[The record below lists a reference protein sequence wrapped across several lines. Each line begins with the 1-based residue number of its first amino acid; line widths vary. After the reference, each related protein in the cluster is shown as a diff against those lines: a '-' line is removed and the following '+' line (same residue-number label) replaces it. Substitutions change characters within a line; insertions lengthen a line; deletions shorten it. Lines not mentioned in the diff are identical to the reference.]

1 MLGAM
6 VAETVAGTAAA
17 RAGVAARLLRRQGLA
32 PRWPGI
38 AAPVADGAWSAAWQ
52 AALSSTDA
60 VWLLAPET
68 GGELAALACEVEAAG
83 VRLLGPSSRAVA
95 VAASKSACHVAL
107 AGRVRQPADLPG
119 SGGWVVKPDDGV
131 AACGVHRLAA
141 GALPAVP
148 PQHLVQPFVEGA
160 ALSLSVLSD
169 GRDTRVLSVNRQDVG
184 WDAGGAA
191 HYRGGV
197 TNAIADRSHFLPLA
211 QAVQAAIPGL
221 WGCWGIDCV
230 LPPDG
235 EPVLIEVNPRLTT
248 AFVHLRAATGFDVL
262 GALLALA
269 AGEPLA
275 TLPEAAA
282 GQPVPFRLAG
292 TLEATP

>member
-17 RAGVAARLLRRQGLA
+17 RAGLVAHLLRRQGLA

-52 AALSSTDA
+52 AALAGTDA

-68 GGELAALACEVEAAG
+68 GGELAALASEVEAAG
-83 VRLLGPSSRAVA
+83 VRLLGPSSTAVS
-95 VAASKSACHVAL
+95 VAASKSACHAAL
-107 AGRVRQPADLPG
+107 TGRVRQPADLPG
-119 SGGWVVKPDDGV
+119 GGGWVVKPDDGV
-131 AACGVHRLAA
+131 AACGVRRLAA
-141 GALPAVP
+141 GTLPAVP

-160 ALSLSVLSD
+160 ALSLSVLGD
-169 GRDTRVLSVNRQDVG
+169 GRDVRVLSVNRQDIV

-191 HYRGGV
+191 NYRGGV
-197 TNAIADRSHFLPLA
+197 TNAIADRTRFLPLA

-248 AFVHLRAATGFDVL
+248 AFVHLRSATGFDVL

-269 AGEPLA
+269 SGAPLSTIPEVPAGRA
-275 TLPEAAA
+275 
-282 GQPVPFRLAG
+282 VPFSLSGA
-292 TLEATP
+292 LEVTP

>member
-1 MLGAM
+1 
-6 VAETVAGTAAA
+6 
-17 RAGVAARLLRRQGLA
+17 
-32 PRWPGI
+32 
-38 AAPVADGAWSAAWQ
+38 
-52 AALSSTDA
+52 
-60 VWLLAPET
+60 
-68 GGELAALACEVEAAG
+68 
-83 VRLLGPSSRAVA
+83 
-95 VAASKSACHVAL
+95 
-107 AGRVRQPADLPG
+107 
-119 SGGWVVKPDDGV
+119 
-131 AACGVHRLAA
+131 
-141 GALPAVP
+141 
-148 PQHLVQPFVEGA
+148 
-160 ALSLSVLSD
+160 LSLSVLGD
-169 GRDTRVLSVNRQDVG
+169 GRDVRVLSVNRQDIV

-191 HYRGGV
+191 NYRGGV
-197 TNAIADRSHFLPLA
+197 TNAIADRTRFLPLA

-292 TLEATP
+292 TLEAIP